1 MSAWT
6 HKPITAEQ
14 EFDLI
19 AKAKEGCSD
28 SMNRLFEGH
37 FPWWVKQCSE
47 FLKRRFLNSAI
58 GNEYRGNYEMDE
70 LLSICFLGMSNA
82 VRLFDQSKGNR
93 LLTYCGHNCWK
104 WFHSC
109 ERVEFRPMIMVDDD
123 YLKTSASVDDP
134 TTELIRKFEAD
145 QYKWI
150 VNSAIEMMLVD
161 REKEIIKR
169 RYLNDQPETLKSI
182 GEDLG
187 ICKERVRQI
196 EKESMWSLMR
206 YFEKYYPWLSGEIR
220 GEEWGGE

>member
-70 LLSICFLGMSNA
+70 LLSMCFMGMQKA
-82 VRLFDQSKGNR
+82 VLKFDQSLGNR
-93 LLTYCGHNCWK
+93 LLTFCGYNCWR
-104 WFHSC
+104 WFHSR

-123 YLKTSASVDDP
+123 YLKTSAAIADPSVD
-134 TTELIRKFEAD
+134 LIRKFEAE

-150 VNSAIEMMLVD
+150 VNQAVEVMLHG
-161 REKEIIKR
+161 REKMIIQQ
-169 RYLNDQPETLKSI
+169 RYLTDHPQTLKEI
-182 GEDLG
+182 GDQLG
-187 ICKERVRQI
+187 ISKERVRQI

-220 GEEWGGE
+220 GENL

>member
-1 MSAWT
+1 MSAWI

-14 EFDLI
+14 ESELI
-19 AKAKEGCSD
+19 TKAKEGCSD

-70 LLSICFLGMSNA
+70 LLSMCFMGMQNA
-82 VRLFDQSKGNR
+82 VLKFDQSLGNR
-93 LLTYCGHNCWK
+93 LLTFCGYNCWR
-104 WFHSC
+104 WFHSR

-123 YLKTSASVDDP
+123 YLKTSAAIADPSVD
-134 TTELIRKFEAD
+134 LIRKFEAE

-150 VNSAIEMMLVD
+150 VNQAVEMMLFG
-161 REKEIIKR
+161 REKMIIQQ
-169 RYLNDQPETLKSI
+169 RYLTDHPQTLKEI
-182 GEDLG
+182 GDQLG
-187 ICKERVRQI
+187 ISKERVRQI

-220 GEEWGGE
+220 GEDL

>member
-70 LLSICFLGMSNA
+70 LLSMCFMGMQKA
-82 VRLFDQSKGNR
+82 VLKFDQSLGNR
-93 LLTYCGHNCWK
+93 LLTFCGYNCWR
-104 WFHSC
+104 WFHSR

-123 YLKTSASVDDP
+123 YLKTSAAIADPSVD
-134 TTELIRKFEAD
+134 LIRKFEAE

-150 VNSAIEMMLVD
+150 VNQAVEVMLHG
-161 REKEIIKR
+161 REKMIIQQ
-169 RYLNDQPETLKSI
+169 RYLTDHPQTLKQI
-182 GEDLG
+182 GDQLG
-187 ICKERVRQI
+187 ISKERVRQI
-196 EKESMWSLMR
+196 EKESMRSLMR

-220 GEEWGGE
+220 GEDL

>member
-70 LLSICFLGMSNA
+70 LLSMCFMGMQKA
-82 VRLFDQSKGNR
+82 VLKFDQSLGNR
-93 LLTYCGHNCWK
+93 LLTFCGYNCWR
-104 WFHSC
+104 WFHSR

-123 YLKTSASVDDP
+123 YLKTSAAIADPSVD
-134 TTELIRKFEAD
+134 LIRKFEAE

-150 VNSAIEMMLVD
+150 VNQAVEVMLHG
-161 REKEIIKR
+161 REKMIIQQ
-169 RYLNDQPETLKSI
+169 RYLTDHPQTLKQI
-182 GEDLG
+182 GDQLG
-187 ICKERVRQI
+187 ISKERVRQI

-220 GEEWGGE
+220 GEDL

>member
-1 MSAWT
+1 MSAWI

-14 EFDLI
+14 ESELI
-19 AKAKEGCSD
+19 TKAKEGCSD

-37 FPWWVKQCSE
+37 FPWWVKQCSK

-70 LLSICFLGMSNA
+70 LLSMCFMGMQNA
-82 VRLFDQSKGNR
+82 VLKFDQSLGNR
-93 LLTYCGHNCWK
+93 LLTFCGYNCWR
-104 WFHSC
+104 WFHSR

-123 YLKTSASVDDP
+123 YLKTSAAIADPSVD
-134 TTELIRKFEAD
+134 LIRKFEAE

-150 VNSAIEMMLVD
+150 VNQAVEMMLFG
-161 REKEIIKR
+161 REKMIIQQ
-169 RYLNDQPETLKSI
+169 RYLTDHPQTLKEI
-182 GEDLG
+182 GDQLG
-187 ICKERVRQI
+187 ISKERVRQI

-220 GEEWGGE
+220 GEDL

>member
-1 MSAWT
+1 MSAWI

-14 EFDLI
+14 ESELI

-70 LLSICFLGMSNA
+70 LLSMCFMGMQNA
-82 VRLFDQSKGNR
+82 VLKFDQSLGNR
-93 LLTYCGHNCWK
+93 LLTFCGYNCWR
-104 WFHSC
+104 WFHSR

-123 YLKTSASVDDP
+123 YLKTSAAIADPSVD
-134 TTELIRKFEAD
+134 LIRKFEAE

-150 VNSAIEMMLVD
+150 VNQAVEMMLFG
-161 REKEIIKR
+161 REKMIIQQ
-169 RYLNDQPETLKSI
+169 RYLTDHPQTLKEI
-182 GEDLG
+182 GDQLG
-187 ICKERVRQI
+187 ISKERVRQI

-220 GEEWGGE
+220 GEDL

>member
-1 MSAWT
+1 MSAWI

-14 EFDLI
+14 ESELI
-19 AKAKEGCSD
+19 TKAKEGCSD

-70 LLSICFLGMSNA
+70 LLSMCFMGMQKA
-82 VRLFDQSKGNR
+82 VLKFDQSLGNR
-93 LLTYCGHNCWK
+93 LLTFCGYNCWR
-104 WFHSC
+104 WFHSR

-123 YLKTSASVDDP
+123 YLKTSAAIADPSVD
-134 TTELIRKFEAD
+134 LIRKFEAE

-150 VNSAIEMMLVD
+150 VNQAVEVMLHG
-161 REKEIIKR
+161 REKMIIQQ
-169 RYLNDQPETLKSI
+169 RYLTDHPQTLKQI
-182 GEDLG
+182 GDQLG
-187 ICKERVRQI
+187 ISKERVRQI

-220 GEEWGGE
+220 GEDL

>member
-70 LLSICFLGMSNA
+70 LLSMCFMGMQKA
-82 VRLFDQSKGNR
+82 VLKFDQSLGNR
-93 LLTYCGHNCWK
+93 LLTFCGYNCWR
-104 WFHSC
+104 WFHSR

-123 YLKTSASVDDP
+123 YLKTSAAIADPSVD
-134 TTELIRKFEAD
+134 LIRKFEAE

-150 VNSAIEMMLVD
+150 VNQAVEMMLFG
-161 REKEIIKR
+161 REKMIIQQ
-169 RYLNDQPETLKSI
+169 RYLTDHPQTLKEI
-182 GEDLG
+182 GDQLG
-187 ICKERVRQI
+187 ISKERVRQI

-220 GEEWGGE
+220 GEDL